1 MAYARVGNFV
11 IPGPAG
17 LPLVLRYPVRGLGDD
32 YCTSGDAVV
41 PCGYVAPSPSPAS
54 PAASGNWDQ
63 FWQGLTAGGLNI
75 LGKVVS
81 PPAYQQITRD
91 QYGNVISTT
100 VAQGA
105 AGAPGTMAALGG
117 SISPNVVLIGGGA
130 VLLLLF
136 AALMKKGN

>member
-1 MAYARVGNFV
+1 MAYARVGRFV

-17 LPLVLRYPVRGLGDD
+17 SPLVLRYPVRSFRGLGDCYD
-32 YCTSGDAVV
+32 SESGVII
-41 PCGYVAPSPSPAS
+41 PCGAAAPPS
-54 PAASGNWDQ
+54 SGNWDQ

-91 QYGNVISTT
+91 QYGNVLSTT

-105 AGAPGTMAALGG
+105 SGAPGTMAALGG
-117 SISPNVVLIGGGA
+117 SISPNVILLGGGA
-130 VLLLLF
+130 ALLLLF
-136 AALMKKGN
+136 VALMKKGN